1 MMINYIIENSMATK
15 NDNKEKVNFALGRE
29 NYKLLAIGF
38 VVIVIGFIL
47 MIGGKS
53 DSPDKFSENIFSFR
67 RVTLAPI
74 VVLAGFI
81 FEIWAIMKK
90 PKDTDK

>member
-1 MMINYIIENSMATK
+1 MSTK
-15 NDNKEKVNFALGRE
+15 NDNNEKRNFALGTE

-38 VVIVIGFIL
+38 VIIVIGFLL

-53 DSPDKFSENIFSFR
+53 ESPDKFSGNIFSFR
-67 RVTLAPI
+67 RITLAPI
-74 VVLAGFI
+74 VILAGFI

-90 PKDTDK
+90 PKDTDG

>member
-1 MMINYIIENSMATK
+1 MSTK
-15 NDNKEKVNFALGRE
+15 PDNKEKMNFALGRE
-29 NYKLLAIGF
+29 NYKFLAIGF
-38 VVIVIGFIL
+38 VIIVIGFLL

-53 DSPDKFSENIFSFR
+53 DSPDKFSDELFSFR

-90 PKDTDK
+90 PKDIDK

>member
-1 MMINYIIENSMATK
+1 MSTK
-15 NDNKEKVNFALGRE
+15 NENKEKLNFALGRE

-38 VVIVIGFIL
+38 IIIVIGFLL
-47 MIGGKS
+47 MLGGRSESPEIFS
-53 DSPDKFSENIFSFR
+53 DNIFSFR
-67 RVTLAPI
+67 RITLSPI

-90 PKDTDK
+90 PKEGEK